1 MSNATTPMQ
10 DMVDG
15 QLAELQI
22 GEIAL
27 PIVLGD
33 QQHPITYKQVHALK
47 IAELRAEA
55 RAVAKPTDK
64 ASLQALQDVLTKVTR
79 ARTGIDKWRKAW
91 QEPWKKVSD
100 SVNAYLGTSKESG
113 LQAEIAGIEEELE
126 AKKKAYTDEL
136 AKAAREGERIIEE
149 RYQARRAK
157 LLEAGMSI
165 EANGN
170 LSIQEG
176 DRGGTLMPS
185 QIRFFTDD
193 QMDSAL
199 KLATDVQRCKNERLL
214 AEKQAK
220 EDEERE
226 AQELKDRLKAK
237 EDEQKAEAAKLKK
250 DREDLE
256 KEREQMAD
264 ARAETR
270 GADLVV
276 LGATAHGYGPAA
288 MRYEI
293 GDVIVGHGELRHM
306 DADTWMATRER
317 VREAKVK
324 AIEEQKEHMRKQEL
338 AEARVKE
345 LQGLGAEEFPEGIW
359 HLGVVEGDPAVLIGQ
374 LRTMTSDEWAYVL
387 ARFKE
392 AAEARDRTPS
402 PAESIINNA
411 LEELTPV
418 NVRTAIATGSEDD
431 LHGPPEG
438 LHPLQEGSAVVGA
451 QPEGLWWEVRTEY
464 VFVTSIQADSEE
476 AAKEAALKDGPPCAS
491 IIVSRRV
498 VAISQTTELIRQGE

>member
-126 AKKKAYTDEL
+126 AMKKAYTEEL
-136 AKAAREGERIIEE
+136 AKAANEAARLLEE
-149 RYQARRAK
+149 RYQGRVAK
-157 LLEAGMSI
+157 LLEAGMVI
-165 EANGN
+165 EPNGN
-170 LSIQEG
+170 LTIRDG
-176 DRGGTLMPS
+176 DQNL
-185 QIRFFTDD
+185 
-193 QMDSAL
+193 SA
-199 KLATDVQRCKNERLL
+199 LATDIRFATDERMAGVL
-214 AEKQAK
+214 AKVATIRAAQIERDAAAQQAK
-220 EDEERE
+220 EAEERE
-226 AQELKDRLKAK
+226 QAELAARLKAK
-237 EDEQKAEAAKLKK
+237 EEEQKAEAAKLAKERA
-250 DREDLE
+250 DIERE
-256 KEREQMAD
+256 KEEMAD
-264 ARAETR
+264 HRAATR
-270 GADLVV
+270 AAELVAC
-276 LGATAHGYGPAA
+276 GATAHGYGPAA

-306 DADTWMATRER
+306 DADTWNTTRQR
-317 VREAKVK
+317 VRDAKVK
-324 AIEEQKEHMRKQEL
+324 AIEEQKELERQNARHEERCSEL
-338 AEARVKE
+338 RA
-345 LQGLGAEEFPEGIW
+345 LDAEEYPDESWSIGAAD
-359 HLGVVEGDPAVLIGQ
+359 GDPIVTYEQ
-374 LRTMTSDEWAYVL
+374 LRTMTSDEWAPVL

-392 AAEARDRTPS
+392 AAEARD
-402 PAESIINNA
+402 
-411 LEELTPV
+411 
-418 NVRTAIATGSEDD
+418 NVTITNVERVGDHIHADATLNDTEDRAVID
-431 LHGPPEG
+431 